1 MAIDK
6 IDVTKGI
13 IGTLPV
19 ANGGTALTSGFVN
32 GGVNTPSFWAG
43 RTATQSSI
51 SSGTATKV
59 QFSTEAWDSD
69 GNYDSSTNYRF
80 TPTTAGKYFYSAG
93 IQCYAASGVNNN
105 SRMYLQ
111 LYKNGSVYSRSTI
124 DLRNSVFYE
133 GVPPISGAIEMNGSS
148 DYLEIYITGYTSSG
162 DLAIDG
168 NGMGGS
174 QNWFTAF
181 KIIGA

>member
-111 LYKNGSVYSRSTI
+111 LYKNGSSLVRDATQASMSGG
-124 DLRNSVFYE
+124 NSFPSAMIVGY
-133 GVPPISGAIEMNGSS
+133 ILQMNGSS
-148 DYLEIYITGYTSSG
+148 DYVEGYIYQDHGSNRDVRFGSETHFSG
-162 DLAIDG
+162 FRIAG
-168 NGMGGS
+168 V
-174 QNWFTAF
+174 
-181 KIIGA
+181 